1 MSEEMKLTEMAGI
14 LNNMVYDATKP
25 DCEDHD
31 WYPRESDDRNCPFC
45 RITKLN
51 RIIAQQ
57 AASIEALIEE
67 SSN

>member
-1 MSEEMKLTEMAGI
+1 MTFEEWWESAGI
-14 LNNMVYDATKP
+14 F
-25 DCEDHD
+25 
-31 WYPRESDDRNCPFC
+31 DRHIAAAEQAYKARDNE
-45 RITKLN
+45 ITKLN

>member
-1 MSEEMKLTEMAGI
+1 MTTYKLQ
-14 LNNMVYDATKP
+14 DACQPLRDRIAELEQEVEAITNQR
-25 DCEDHD
+25 DTAFSM
-31 WYPRESDDRNCPFC
+31 RDDYEVQN
-45 RITKLN
+45 TKLN